1 MTRTLGTLAG
11 LVICAAAGA
20 QSSQVEDAAR
30 VSIGPGI
37 AVRFVEQNNARLK
50 VRFRKSVALFSPGH
64 YVVGVGYSGAL
75 NADSRMC
82 RLEFDA
88 TSDRAY
94 IIVPHRSAGG
104 WGASL
109 RSYEL
114 GHDSRA
120 VVDRK
125 FDPLVDIECKFD

>member
-1 MTRTLGTLAG
+1 M
-11 LVICAAAGA
+11 CATAGA
-20 QSSQVEDAAR
+20 QSRQAEDAAR

-37 AVRFVEQNNARLK
+37 AVRFIQQNNAPLK

-64 YVVGVGYSGAL
+64 YILGVGYSGAL

-82 RLEFDA
+82 RLEFDV

-125 FDPLVDIECKFD
+125 FDPLVDIECKFE